1 MSESPEDRILDSVLS
16 AYQLRARVTDDAN
29 YCGHWRDMEPA
40 VETCTFHLIDRGECR
55 VESTCLPQ
63 AVTLNAG
70 DLIVFPHGSAHL
82 LSGTSSDYT
91 TMLCGQFDFICGQ
104 KNPLLD
110 ALPDCIVVREQEV
123 GTAFRRIAQLLTE
136 EFRNTRFGSRAVT
149 DKLADSLFVMT
160 VRYHLSVS
168 QDRRGLLA
176 ALSDPKLQRAVNA
189 MHHQPGRDWT
199 VASLAE
205 EACMSRTAFSEHFTQ
220 LLGVSPI
227 QYLTRWRMM
236 EALKLL
242 NDSSLSVASI
252 AERLG
257 YQTEAAFRRTF
268 KRVHGSGPGQWRH
281 MK

>member
-29 YCGHWRDMEPA
+29 YCGHWREPEPQA
-40 VETCTFHLIDRGECR
+40 DTCIFHLIDKGECH
-55 VESTCLPQ
+55 VEAPCLSETT
-63 AVTLNAG
+63 TLAAG
-70 DLIVFPHGSAHL
+70 DLIVFPHGSPHL
-82 LSGTSSDYT
+82 LSGISTDYT

-110 ALPDCIVVREQEV
+110 ALPDCIIVREQEV

-136 EFRNTRFGSRAVT
+136 EFRSARFGSRAVT

-189 MHHQPGRDWT
+189 MHNQPGKNWT

-242 NDSSLSVASI
+242 NDSHLSVSSI

-257 YQTEAAFRRTF
+257 YQTEAAFRRSF
-268 KRVHGSGPGQWRH
+268 KRIHGYGPGQVRRAR
-281 MK
+281 

>member
-1 MSESPEDRILDSVLS
+1 MSESPEDRILDSVLN

-29 YCGHWRDMEPA
+29 YCGHWREPEPQSDSC
-40 VETCTFHLIDRGECR
+40 VFHLIDRGKCR
-55 VESTCLPQ
+55 VESPGLPQ
-63 AVTLNAG
+63 PTTLQAG
-70 DLIVFPHGSAHL
+70 DLIVFPHGSPHL
-82 LSGTSSDYT
+82 LCGTSDDYT

-110 ALPDCIVVREQEV
+110 ALPDSIVVREQDA
-123 GTAFRRIAQLLTE
+123 GTAFRRIAQLLIE
-136 EFRNTRFGSRAVT
+136 EFRNARFGSRAVT

-160 VRYHLSVS
+160 VRHHLSLS

-176 ALSDPKLQRAVNA
+176 ALSDPKLQRAINA
-189 MHHQPGRDWT
+189 MHHHPGRDWT

-205 EACMSRTAFSEHFTQ
+205 EACMSRTAFAEHFSA

-242 NDSSLSVASI
+242 GDTQTSVATI

-257 YQTEAAFRRTF
+257 YQTEAAFRRSF
-268 KRVHGSGPGQWRH
+268 KRVHGYGPGQLRRG
-281 MK
+281 K

>member
-29 YCGHWRDMEPA
+29 YCGHWREPEPQA
-40 VETCTFHLIDRGECR
+40 DTCIFHLIDKGECR
-55 VESTCLPQ
+55 VEANCLPQ
-63 AVTLNAG
+63 ATTLGAG
-70 DLIVFPHGSAHL
+70 DLIVFPHGSPHL

-110 ALPDCIVVREQEV
+110 SLPNCIIVREVEA
-123 GTAFRRIAQLLTE
+123 GTAFRRIAELLTE
-136 EFRNTRFGSRAVT
+136 EFRNSRFGSRAVT
-149 DKLADSLFVMT
+149 DKLADGLFVMT
-160 VRYHLSVS
+160 VRHHLSIS
-168 QDRRGLLA
+168 QDRRGLLG
-176 ALSDPKLQRAVNA
+176 ALSDPKLQKAVNA
-189 MHHQPGRDWT
+189 MHNHPGRDWT
-199 VASLAE
+199 VASLAD
-205 EACMSRTAFSEHFTQ
+205 EAGMSRTAFAEHFTD

-242 NDSSLSVASI
+242 NDSRLSVATI

-257 YQTEAAFRRTF
+257 YQTEAAFRRGF
-268 KRVHGSGPGQWRH
+268 KRIHGYGPGQARRA
-281 MK
+281 K

>member
-29 YCGHWRDMEPA
+29 YCGHWRDAEPQ
-40 VETCTFHLIDRGECR
+40 VDTCTFHLIDRGECR
-55 VESTCLPQ
+55 VESACLPQ
-63 AVTLNAG
+63 PATLKAG

-82 LSGTSSDYT
+82 LSATSADYT
-91 TMLCGQFDFICGQ
+91 TMLCGQFDFVCGQ

-110 ALPDCIVVREQEV
+110 SLPNCIIVREAEA
-123 GTAFRRIAQLLTE
+123 GTAFRRIAELLTE

-149 DKLADSLFVMT
+149 DKLADGLFVMT
-160 VRYHLSVS
+160 VRHHLSVS
-168 QDRRGLLA
+168 QDRRGLLG

-189 MHHQPGRDWT
+189 MHHFPGRDWT
-199 VASLAE
+199 VASLAD
-205 EACMSRTAFSEHFTQ
+205 EACMSRTAFAEHFTQ

-242 NDSSLSVASI
+242 NDSRLSVSTI

-257 YQTEAAFRRTF
+257 YQTEAAFRRGF
-268 KRVHGSGPGQWRH
+268 KRIHGYGPGQVRRG
-281 MK
+281 K